1 MNPEKDEPKFLY
13 LATPFTHSSPE
24 IQEYRYRTSCRVAA
38 KLMRHGINVFN
49 PLSHSV
55 PICEFLGDIED
66 QHKFWMSVDLPIL
79 RRCDELLIVGLEN
92 WADSRGVRAEMFEA
106 LAIHKPITQIDESDI
121 EFLPNVK
128 KTSRRFLKSA
138 LLPVVDDIP

>member
-1 MNPEKDEPKFLY
+1 MIY
-13 LATPFTHSSPE
+13 LACPFTHSSPE

-38 KLMRHGINVFN
+38 KLMRCGIVVFN

-66 QHKFWMSVDLPIL
+66 QHSFWMSVDLPIL
-79 RRCDELLIVGLEN
+79 RRCDELLIIGMEN
-92 WADSRGVRAEMFEA
+92 WTKSQGVRSEMFEA
-106 LAIHKPITQIDESDI
+106 LSLHKPITLIDEEDI
-121 EFLPNVK
+121 ELLPYVK

-138 LLPVVDDIP
+138 LLPVVEDVA